1 VATLQGIISVRNPPT
16 IQVLK
21 GVRHRL
27 KSCSPKFPNAEEK
40 RKQKCGMDNFTEE
53 DKEHSIDVASDA
65 GALEEVLR
73 MILEII
79 NSTLISQN
87 KSNSNFIYTLLYH
100 QHIFEPF
107 HKHPNFQD
115 LLQNIKTVIDF
126 YNKKL
131 EPMKEGT
138 LGVEEM
144 QEFIRQTAIQFPTEK
159 LKKFPDL
166 RFKYVEEEQPED
178 FFVPYTWSL
187 IKSKIYWNPDKIS
200 LRGAFLDQ

>member
-1 VATLQGIISVRNPPT
+1 
-16 IQVLK
+16 
-21 GVRHRL
+21 
-27 KSCSPKFPNAEEK
+27 
-40 RKQKCGMDNFTEE
+40 MDNFTEE

-115 LLQNIKTVIDF
+115 LLQNIKTVSKNVYSVNSSEHRTKRPFNLCVLYCLF
-126 YNKKL
+126 Y
-131 EPMKEGT
+131 
-138 LGVEEM
+138 
-144 QEFIRQTAIQFPTEK
+144 
-159 LKKFPDL
+159 
-166 RFKYVEEEQPED
+166 
-178 FFVPYTWSL
+178 S
-187 IKSKIYWNPDKIS
+187 
-200 LRGAFLDQ
+200 